1 MPSLPDDHYGH
12 DERLEPHQPTGW
24 QQATLSFP
32 GGYGLSAPAAAD
44 LSAALE
50 LAIAEGEISRYHFLR
65 KGGHVRL
72 RVSGDDAKAAD
83 RLGSILDT
91 LADHGLITGWVR
103 GIYEPETTAFGG
115 ASGMAVSH
123 DLFCADSRVALSA
136 AARDDAPDAG
146 PREKAVLLLST
157 MLRAASLDWYET
169 GDVWA
174 RIAALRP
181 ATTPPAGDQLTEA
194 RAAMSTLM
202 NTDAARLT
210 DIEPGWA
217 QRVQAFH
224 VAGRQL
230 RALTDSGEL
239 NRGLRAVLVHN
250 AIFALN
256 RAGLSA
262 TQQAALAHLASEAV
276 FAAPDV
282 SQPGRSALPD
292 SVGQMEDTLTP
303 STPRQADWL
312 REQLVRALID
322 RGTVR
327 NPRIAA
333 ALAAVERH
341 LFVPDATLADAY
353 ADDAVT
359 VKRTDD
365 GTVISAASQ
374 PTIVAAMLEQLDPQ
388 PGEKILEAGA
398 ATGYNAALLGH
409 LVASGGHVYT
419 LDVDDDLIEG
429 ARQHLEAASVE
440 NVTALLGDG
449 AAGMPDLAPF
459 DRIIFTVGAG
469 DVPPAILDQ
478 LTPEGRLLIPLRIR
492 GGVSRAIAFERDSD
506 GWTSVSSEMATF
518 MPLRKGI
525 ADDERVITPLTP
537 DATVTLHTYAEQDVD
552 PAAIASVLDH
562 PAHKVYTGV
571 TFRKGTTWEWLNLW
585 LTCALPHGISRMP
598 ATGPLVESGR
608 LRPQFPWGAMAA
620 VARDS
625 IAYLT
630 LREGQDSNGRY
641 WEAGVIGHGP
651 HATALAEHTAAQI
664 TAWADGHRDTTPT
677 IRLATGAAREK
688 LTSRFVIDKP
698 HTRIALDWD

>member
-1 MPSLPDDHYGH
+1 MQSLPDDQYGN
-12 DERLEPHQPTGW
+12 DERLEQHEPTGW
-24 QQATLSFP
+24 QHATLSFP
-32 GGYGLSAPAAAD
+32 GGNGLTKGAAAD

-50 LAIAEGEISRYHFLR
+50 LAIADGEITRYHFLR
-65 KGGHVRL
+65 KDGKLRL
-72 RVSGDDAKAAD
+72 RVSGDDAKATD
-83 RLGSILDT
+83 RLSAILDT
-91 LADHGLITGWVR
+91 LNDDGLITGWAR
-103 GIYEPETTAFGG
+103 GIYEPETAAFGG
-115 ASGMAVSH
+115 PKGMAISH
-123 DLFCADSRVALSA
+123 DLFCADSRATLVA
-136 AARDDAPDAG
+136 AARDTEPG
-146 PREKAVLLLST
+146 PGLREKAVLLLSSI
-157 MLRAASLDWYET
+157 LRAAGLDWFET

-174 RIAALRP
+174 RITALRP
-181 ATTPPAGDQLTEA
+181 ATTAPTGDRLAEA
-194 RAAMSTLM
+194 LSAMSTLM
-202 NTDAARLT
+202 RTDAARLA
-210 DIEPGWA
+210 DIEPGWV
-217 QRVQAFH
+217 QRVQAFDA
-224 VAGRQL
+224 AGQHL
-230 RALTDSGEL
+230 RALADQGEL
-239 NRGLRAVLVHN
+239 SRGLRAVLVHN

-262 TQQAALAHLASEAV
+262 THQAALAHLASEAV
-276 FAAPDV
+276 FTAPDV

-292 SVGQMEDTLTP
+292 SVGRMEDTLAPTAP
-303 STPRQADWL
+303 HQAARL
-312 REQLVRALID
+312 REQLVRTLID

-333 ALAAVERH
+333 ALTAVERH

-398 ATGYNAALLGH
+398 ATGYNAALIGH
-409 LVASGGHVYT
+409 LVAPGGHVYT

-429 ARQHLEAASVE
+429 AKQHLTAAGID
-440 NVTALLGDG
+440 NVTAVLGDG
-449 AAGMPDLAPF
+449 AAGLPDHAPF

-478 LTPEGRLLIPLRIR
+478 LGPEGRLLIPLRIR
-492 GGVSRAIAFERDSD
+492 SGVTRAIAFERDGD
-506 GWTSVSSEMATF
+506 RWVSVSSEMATF

-525 ADDERVITPLTP
+525 GDDERVITPLTP
-537 DATVTLHTYAEQDVD
+537 DAMVTLHTYAEQGID
-552 PAAIASVLDH
+552 PVAIATVLDH
-562 PAHKVYTGV
+562 PEHEVYTGV
-571 TFRKGTTWEWLNLW
+571 KFRKGTTWEWLNLW
-585 LTCALPHGISRMP
+585 LACALPRGICRMP

-620 VARDS
+620 VDRDS

-630 LREGQDSNGRY
+630 LREGTDQDGRF

-651 HATALAEHTAAQI
+651 HADALAEQTAAQI
-664 TAWADGHRDTTPT
+664 NAWAAGHRDTTPT

-688 LTSRFVIDKP
+688 LTGRFVIDKP

>member
-1 MPSLPDDHYGH
+1 MQYLPDDHYGD
-12 DERLEPHQPTGW
+12 DERLEPHEPNGW
-24 QQATLSFP
+24 QHATLSFP
-32 GGYGLSAPAAAD
+32 GGYGLTAPAAAD

-50 LAIAEGEISRYHFLR
+50 LAITEGEITRYHFLR
-65 KGGHVRL
+65 KGGRLRL
-72 RVSGDDAKAAD
+72 RVSGDDAKAAA

-91 LADHGLITGWVR
+91 LVDHGLITGWVR
-103 GIYEPETTAFGG
+103 GIYEPETAAFGG
-115 ASGMAVSH
+115 AAGMAVSH
-123 DLFCADSRVALSA
+123 ELFCADSRAALSA

-157 MLRAASLDWYET
+157 MLRAAGLDWHET

-181 ATTPPAGDQLTEA
+181 AITPPMSDRFAEA
-194 RAAMSTLM
+194 RTAVSTLM
-202 NTDAARLT
+202 KTDAARLA

-217 QRVQAFH
+217 QRVQAFDA
-224 VAGRQL
+224 AGRQL
-230 RALTDSGEL
+230 RELADQGEPS
-239 NRGLRAVLVHN
+239 RGLRAVLVHN

-276 FAAPDV
+276 FDSPDV
-282 SQPGRSALPD
+282 SQPGRSAHPD
-292 SVGQMEDTLTP
+292 NVRKMEDILTP
-303 STPRQADWL
+303 TAPRQATQL
-312 REQLVRALID
+312 REQLVRTLID
-322 RGTVR
+322 QGTVR
-327 NPRIAA
+327 KPRIAA
-333 ALAAVERH
+333 ALTAVERH
-341 LFVPDATLADAY
+341 LFVPDASLTDAY

-359 VKRTDD
+359 VKRTDE

-388 PGEKILEAGA
+388 PGEEILEAGA

-409 LVASGGHVYT
+409 LVAPGGHVYT

-429 ARQHLEAASVE
+429 AKAHLAAASVD
-440 NVTALLGDG
+440 NVTAVLGDG
-449 AAGMPDLAPF
+449 AAGLPDLAPF

-469 DVPPAILDQ
+469 DVPPAILSQ

-492 GGVSRAIAFERDSD
+492 GGVSRAIAFERDGD
-506 GWTSVSSEMATF
+506 RWVSVSSEMATF

-525 ADDERVITPLTP
+525 ADDERAITPLTA
-537 DATVTLHTYAEQDVD
+537 DAAVTLHTYAEQGID
-552 PAAIASVLDH
+552 PTAIATVLDH
-562 PAHKVYTGV
+562 PEHEVYTGIK
-571 TFRKGTTWEWLNLW
+571 FRKGTTWEWLNLW

-598 ATGPLVESGR
+598 AAGPLVESGR

-620 VARDS
+620 VDRDS

-630 LREGQDSNGRY
+630 LREGQDQDGRF
-641 WEAGVIGHGP
+641 WEAGLIGHGP
-651 HATALAEHTAAQI
+651 HAAALAEQTATQI
-664 TAWADGHRDTTPT
+664 HAWADGHRDTTPT
-677 IRLATGAAREK
+677 IRLATGTAREK
-688 LTSRFVIDKP
+688 LTGRFVIDKP